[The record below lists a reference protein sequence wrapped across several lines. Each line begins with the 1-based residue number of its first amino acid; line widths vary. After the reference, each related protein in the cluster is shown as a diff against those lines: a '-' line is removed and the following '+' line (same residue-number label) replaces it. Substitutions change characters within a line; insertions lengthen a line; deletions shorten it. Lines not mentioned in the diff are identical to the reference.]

1 MTTNFNFTRK
11 DFYKAISDDA
21 DMQTALAELLTDD
34 KHDVNPADVNAFC
47 KHALEM
53 LNKERKVS
61 EKKLA
66 EQAEI
71 NQRVLDA
78 IPFDEPIGLAEL
90 AEAVNFSKQR
100 TVAAITRLIN
110 SGVKIEKS
118 IIDKKAA
125 YKRREA

>member
-11 DFYKAISDDA
+11 DFYNAIINDTDV
-21 DMQTALAELLTDD
+21 QTALAERLTEEN
-34 KHDVNPADVNAFC
+34 HDANPADINAFC

-53 LNKERKVS
+53 LNKERKIS

-78 IPFDEPIGLAEL
+78 IPFDEPIPMTEL
-90 AEAVNFSKQR
+90 VVATGYSSQR
-100 TVAAITRLIN
+100 IASAITRLIN
-110 SGVKIEKS
+110 SGEKIVRAMVN
-118 IIDKKAA
+118 KKMS
-125 YKRREA
+125 YKREA

>member
-21 DMQTALAELLTDD
+21 DVQTALAELLTDD

-47 KHALEM
+47 KHALEV

-78 IPFDEPIGLAEL
+78 IPFDEPIPMTEL
-90 AEAVNFSKQR
+90 VVATGYSSQR
-100 TVAAITRLIN
+100 IASAITRLIN
-110 SGVKIEKS
+110 NGEKIVRAMVN
-118 IIDKKAA
+118 KKMS
-125 YKRREA
+125 YKREA

>member
-11 DFYKAISDDA
+11 DFYKAISADA

-34 KHDVNPADVNAFC
+34 KHDVNPADINAFC

-78 IPFDEPIGLAEL
+78 IPFDEPIPMTEL
-90 AEAVNFSKQR
+90 VVATGYSSQR
-100 TVAAITRLIN
+100 IASAITRLIN
-110 SGVKIEKS
+110 NGEKIVRAMVN
-118 IIDKKAA
+118 KKMS
-125 YKRREA
+125 YKREA

>member
-11 DFYKAISDDA
+11 DFYKAISNDA
-21 DMQTALAELLTDD
+21 DVSAALAELLSDENHEISST
-34 KHDVNPADVNAFC
+34 DVNAFC

-78 IPFDEPIGLAEL
+78 IPFDEPIPMTEL
-90 AEAVNFSKQR
+90 VVATGYSSQR
-100 TVAAITRLIN
+100 IASAITRLIN
-110 SGVKIEKS
+110 SGEKIVRAMVN
-118 IIDKKAA
+118 KKMS
-125 YKRREA
+125 YKREA